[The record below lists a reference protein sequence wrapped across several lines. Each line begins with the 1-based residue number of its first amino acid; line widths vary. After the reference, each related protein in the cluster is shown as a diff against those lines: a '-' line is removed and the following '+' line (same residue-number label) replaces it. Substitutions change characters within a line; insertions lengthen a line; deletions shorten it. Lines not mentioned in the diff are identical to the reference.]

1 MLGNDDFVHSCFN
14 LSVKYAF
21 YCIRFR
27 YKIKENFSSLRN
39 QIPAPGCI
47 IGEKLFKSNVF
58 VAELIDKSAD
68 DVIDYERT
76 NKIA

>member
-1 MLGNDDFVHSCFN
+1 MPS
-14 LSVKYAF
+14 
-21 YCIRFR
+21 
-27 YKIKENFSSLRN
+27 
-39 QIPAPGCI
+39 PGCI